1 MGEKSMTWNIRILTL
16 FPELYPGPLGISI
29 FQRAANTGVF
39 SLDVKNIRDFATD
52 KHKTVDDTI
61 YGGGAGL
68 LIKPDVLANAIDSFF
83 LPENR
88 IVYLSPKGRVFNQ
101 EIARDFVAYQGG
113 INLICGRYEGID
125 ERLFFEYK
133 IETISMG
140 DYVVSAGDTVAFPF
154 LDCCLRL
161 LILSQEATLDESFS
175 GNEARRY
182 LLEHPH
188 YTKPSLWRGHGVP
201 EVLLS
206 GNHAEIEKWRLE
218 SAEQL
223 TKNARPDLWDQYIK
237 EKNK

>member
-1 MGEKSMTWNIRILTL
+1 MSWNIKILTL
-16 FPELYPGPLGISI
+16 FPELYPGPLGVSI
-29 FQRAANTGVF
+29 FKKAAKENVF

-52 KHKTVDDTI
+52 NHKTVDDTI

-68 LIKPDVLANAIDSFF
+68 LIKPDVLASAIDSFF
-83 LPENR
+83 IPENKM
-88 IVYLSPKGRVFNQ
+88 VYLSPKGRVFNQ
-101 EIARDFVAYQGG
+101 GIAGDFVTNQRG

-133 IETISMG
+133 IETVSMG
-140 DYVVSAGDTVAFPF
+140 DYVVSAGDTAAFPF

-175 GNEARRY
+175 GDGARSY

-188 YTKPSLWRGHGVP
+188 YTKPALWRGHSVP

-206 GNHAEIEKWRLE
+206 GNHAEIEKWRLQ
-218 SAEQL
+218 SAEKL
-223 TKNARPDLWDQYIK
+223 TKNARPDLWDQYMK